1 MIKCLTKA
9 YAAHGKKIPKV
20 LAPHSPRHGYHTEA
34 VDYVHGIC
42 RGRICGVAA
51 TVVNECPICTKILR
65 EIYGDHAESV
75 EVDVVSGTASEVE
88 HSDAG
93 TKLWVGMWILHHESA
108 PLEDYGFEVEA

>member
-1 MIKCLTKA
+1 VLRPPTAPNTSLARIASTTFKPQQIQLKNPNKTIDINRMIKCLTKA

-34 VDYVHGIC
+34 VDYVHGIR

-65 EIYGDHAESV
+65 ENNGETNCQGKIA
-75 EVDVVSGTASEVE
+75 
-88 HSDAG
+88 
-93 TKLWVGMWILHHESA
+93 LL
-108 PLEDYGFEVEA
+108 